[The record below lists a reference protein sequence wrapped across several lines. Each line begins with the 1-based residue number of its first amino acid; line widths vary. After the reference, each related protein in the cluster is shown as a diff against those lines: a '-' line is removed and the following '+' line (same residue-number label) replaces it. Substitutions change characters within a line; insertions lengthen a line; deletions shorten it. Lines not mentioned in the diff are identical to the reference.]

1 MNNSNQVSDMI
12 FSSIRKLEHDE
23 LLLIEETLAAMECV
37 LSAHQGGEHHEH
49 HEHHGHHYKVA
60 YDPSCMDSHTILEK
74 LKGLGV
80 EARMIGL

>member
-49 HEHHGHHYKVA
+49 HGHHYKVA

>member
-12 FSSIRKLEHDE
+12 FSSTRKLEHDE

-37 LSAHQGGEHHEH
+37 LSAHQGGEH